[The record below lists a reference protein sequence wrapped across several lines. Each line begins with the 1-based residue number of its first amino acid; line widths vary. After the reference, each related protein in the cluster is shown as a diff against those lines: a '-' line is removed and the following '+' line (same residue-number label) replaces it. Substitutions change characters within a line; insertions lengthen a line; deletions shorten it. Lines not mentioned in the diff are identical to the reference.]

1 MEWMDAINTFVNFL
15 GVSDNLFWAVVL
27 GFPVL
32 MLLFIFLGRRDD

>member
-15 GVSDNLFWAVVL
+15 GVSDKLFWAVVL

-32 MLLFIFLGRRDD
+32 MLLFIFLGRRD